1 MEVLDAAGDRAGAI
15 RQARIHATLMAQELD
30 AGPDPSVVA
39 LAERLRGTLATGATV
54 DQASARQVSGNDL
67 SSSAPSAVVAP
78 ESDGSIQ
85 MDQRPGDI
93 PTSGGPRGSADE
105 RFPRHVTLA
114 LAAFLVISSGWLLR
128 AGNPTEQRPAND
140 VQAATPESK
149 RLVVLPFTN
158 SSDDPG
164 EEYFSDGLTEE
175 LITALSQ
182 VHSLEI
188 VARTST
194 FAYRKRDVRG
204 FGRALDVGWVVEGSV
219 RKDGERVRV
228 WARLLDAETG
238 VHLWSRTYERELADI
253 FGIWADVAQRI
264 ATALEAE
271 LTPEDRSRLARQ
283 FRPAPEAHA
292 LYLKGRHFWRQ
303 RTAGA
308 YDRAIECF
316 ERAIAL
322 EPRYAEAYAGLAF
335 TYQLQSIYGHLAPQ
349 IAGERAQVASLR
361 ALELNDRLP
370 EAHTALG
377 GYLNI
382 WAWDVDAAEAAW
394 QRAIELDPGYSFVR
408 HLYAILLK
416 SVGRFEEALVQRRKA
431 VELDPLDPHLSTLL
445 ARELI
450 RAGRNEEALRHG
462 RNALEL
468 DSLYWQAHM
477 VLGEY
482 YAAEGRVDDAIRAHR
497 RAVEVAS
504 GSWSAAAGL
513 AGALARGA
521 EQEEARRILADLE
534 KEASAAGIY
543 HPGIAMVRAELNEMD
558 AAMEWL
564 ELAYDQRH
572 PGLALLAPDGP
583 LADDARYADLLKRV
597 GRLR

>member
-1 MEVLDAAGDRAGAI
+1 MEALDAAGDRAGAI

-39 LAERLRGTLATGATV
+39 LAERLRGTLPGTGPTA
-54 DQASARQVSGNDL
+54 DQTSARPVSGNDL
-67 SSSAPSAVVAP
+67 SASSSAPSAVVAP
-78 ESDGSIQ
+78 ERNGSIR
-85 MDQRPGDI
+85 MDQRLGDI
-93 PTSGGPRGSADE
+93 PTSGRSPWLGGRAFSRP
-105 RFPRHVTLA
+105 VTLV
-114 LAAFLVISSGWLLR
+114 LAAFLVITSGWLLR
-128 AGNPTEQRPAND
+128 AGNPTEQRPANA
-140 VQAATPESK
+140 VQAANLETK
-149 RLVVLPFTN
+149 RLIVLPFAN

-194 FAYRKRDVRG
+194 FAYRERDVRG

-253 FGIWADVAQRI
+253 FAIWVDVAQRI

-271 LTPEDRSRLARQ
+271 LTPEDRTRLARH

-335 TYQLQSIYGHLAPQ
+335 TYQLQSIYGHLCPL
-349 IAGERAQVASLR
+349 IAGEPARLASLR
-361 ALELNDRLP
+361 GIEFIDRLP
-370 EAHTALG
+370 EAHAALG

-382 WAWDVDAAEAAW
+382 WAWDVEAAEAAW

-408 HLYAILLK
+408 HLYALLLR
-416 SVGRFEEALVQRRKA
+416 SGGRYEEALVQRRKA
-431 VELDPLDPHLSTLL
+431 VELDPLDPHLSALL

-450 RAGRNEEALRHG
+450 RAGRNEEALRYG
-462 RNALEL
+462 RDALEL
-468 DSLYWQAHM
+468 DSLYWQAHT

-482 YAAEGRVDDAIRAHR
+482 YAAEGRLDDAVRAHR

-513 AGALARGA
+513 AGALARGG
-521 EQEEARRILADLE
+521 EQVEARRILANLE

-543 HPGIAMVRAELNEMD
+543 HPAIAMVRAELNEMD

-572 PGLALLAPDGP
+572 PGLALLAPP
-583 LADDARYADLLKRV
+583 VHWPTTRAT
-597 GRLR
+597 